1 MRKIKAFCGIVSVIA
16 LMTVFSLIPEVTKAY
31 TQTSEDTEFF
41 VWLGETSDKLLDD
54 IKSIDDEMSKGDDY
68 DWEILKSFFELLY
81 VHAETALNEIDDFKV
96 SSELKSIK
104 KEFKLHL
111 IDMKWAAYYG
121 KETAEEILSG
131 DIEGAGDNYK
141 KYVEHRESA
150 TVHLEK
156 VWALVEELPT
166 PTPTPI
172 ELPEVLPTQSPT
184 PRSFEAIFAIS
195 SLLAVVYLML
205 RKRIE

>member
-31 TQTSEDTEFF
+31 TSEDKEFILWT
-41 VWLGETSDKLLDD
+41 VETSNKLYDD
-54 IKSIDDEMSKGDDY
+54 LRLIGNEMSKGDDC
-68 DWEILKSFFELLY
+68 DWEILKTFCELLY
-81 VHAETALNEIDDFKV
+81 VHAETALNEINNFEV

-121 KETAEEILSG
+121 KQTAEEYLSG
-131 DIEGAGDNYK
+131 DIEGARYNLEKHG
-141 KYVEHRESA
+141 EHVESA
-150 TVHLEK
+150 SIHFEK
-156 VWALVEELPT
+156 CLALLEELPT

-172 ELPEVLPTQSPT
+172 KSPEVLPTQSPT

-195 SLLAVVYLML
+195 SLLAVVYLVL